1 MLHNKVT
8 AKISELQT
16 NFGSTQLEPSN
27 ILQTFRG
34 MKLSESFSEFN
45 HMKKAGYSFKEVLS
59 LLIWMIIHSGNSVN
73 SSLPALFD
81 RGITLGKDVYY
92 RFKNSEQIC
101 WRRILWYIAGKF
113 LSETGRDEAKN
124 LAAGEGKKKYRC
136 LIFDDTLLEKTGKK
150 IEKIGFVFDHVEKR
164 MVLGFKLLVGLY
176 YDGVSAIPL
185 DFSLSRE
192 RGRREDKPFGL
203 RKKDLRR
210 QFSKKRMKES
220 ESENRVNELDI
231 SKIELAIR
239 IFLRTVYHCIPVD
252 YVLCDSWFTCEALLT
267 TVHKANCHL
276 IGMYKNVKTKF
287 EYRGRQMSYKEIL
300 HLCGKEKRCKKM
312 HLWYKK
318 AQVHY
323 NGEPVTLFFSKAGC
337 KGEWKVILTDDT
349 TLQFIQLIEIYQ
361 IRWSIEVFFKETKQL
376 LNLGGCQ
383 SSNFDAQ
390 IAETTITMIAYI
402 LLACRYRYENYASMG
417 ALFRAMNAEDLRK
430 TLDIRLW
437 EVFVELLHTV
447 CEVLE
452 KDINDLLLLMMHNPK
467 AAELIEKMLSPDLK
481 AAS

>member
-1 MLHNKVT
+1 MLQDKVT

-16 NFGSTQLEPSN
+16 NFSSNSMEVSN
-27 ILQTFRG
+27 ILQTFRA

-45 HMKKAGYSFKEVLS
+45 HMKTEGYSFKLVLS
-59 LLIWMIIHSGNSVN
+59 LLIWMIVHSRSTVN
-73 SSLPALFD
+73 SSLSSLSE
-81 RGITLGKDVYY
+81 RGIRLGKDVYY
-92 RFKNSEQIC
+92 RFKNSEKIV
-101 WRRILWYIAGKF
+101 WRRILWYIAAKF
-113 LSETGRDEAKN
+113 LIETQKDEAKSSIFQK
-124 LAAGEGKKKYRC
+124 GKKKYRC

-150 IEKIGFVFDHVEKR
+150 IEKIGRVFDHVEKR

-192 RGRREDKPFGL
+192 RGKRTDKPFGL

-220 ESENRVNELDI
+220 ESWKRVDELDI

-239 IFLRTVYHCIPVD
+239 IFLRTIYHCIPVD

-267 TVHKANCHL
+267 AVRKAQCQM

-287 EYRGRQMSYKEIL
+287 EYRGRKMSYREIL
-300 HLCGKEKRCKKM
+300 HLTGKEKRCKKM
-312 HLWYKK
+312 HLYYKK
-318 AQVHY
+318 AHVLY

-337 KGEWKVILTDDT
+337 NGDWKVILTSDT
-349 TLQFIQLIEIYQ
+349 KLQFIQLIEIYQ

-376 LNLGGCQ
+376 LNLGACQ

-402 LLACRYRYENYASMG
+402 LLAWRYRYENYESMG

-437 EVFVELLHTV
+437 ELFMELLHSV
-447 CEVLE
+447 CIILE
-452 KDINDLLLLMMHNPK
+452 KDIDDLLLIIMRNSK
-467 AAELIEKMLSPDLK
+467 TAEWIDKMLLHDL
-481 AAS
+481 